1 MNDSWI
7 KVYTSTDFF
16 KSELVRQFLVDNEIE
31 AVILDKKGYPY
42 NIGPVEVYVQPE
54 VSDRALELIT
64 QNDL

>member
-1 MNDSWI
+1 MNDNWVKI
-7 KVYTSTDFF
+7 YTSTDFF
-16 KSELVRQFLVDNEIE
+16 KSELVRQFLIDNDID

-54 VSDRALELIT
+54 VSNQALELIS